1 MKFTSAQ
8 FLSGEI
14 LLVDKPQNWTSFDV
28 VNKLRYAIS
37 RKTGKLKVGHA
48 GTLDPLATGLLIIC
62 TGKKTKELDNY
73 QAQQKEYTG
82 TLKLGATTPSFD
94 AETEEIN
101 HQPFAGVTITM
112 IEDAVKQ
119 LTGTIE
125 QTPPQFSAV
134 KVDGKRAYDMARKD
148 KTIEIPKRTITILAF
163 EITRIELPYIDFRV
177 QCSKGTYIRTL
188 VNDFGV
194 LLGCGAYMT
203 ALRRTKNGAF
213 TIEDAWQLEALIKTI
228 ADIETV
234 KQA

>member
-1 MKFTSAQ
+1 MKFTATQ

-94 AETEEIN
+94 AETEEQN
-101 HQPFAGVTITM
+101 PMPFDTITPAM
-112 IEDAVKQ
+112 IEDTAKR
-119 LTGTIE
+119 LTGIIE
-125 QTPPQFSAV
+125 QTPPQYSAV

-148 KTIEIPKRTITILAF
+148 KAIEIPKRTISIFEF
-163 EITRIELPYIDFRV
+163 EITNIELPFIDFRV

-188 VNDFGV
+188 VNDFGQM
-194 LLGCGAYMT
+194 LGCGAYMT
-203 ALRRTKNGAF
+203 ALRRTKNGLF
-213 TIEDAWQLEALIKTI
+213 TIEDAWNLESLIKSI
-228 ADIETV
+228 AEIETD
-234 KQA
+234 KQG

>member
-101 HQPFAGVTITM
+101 LQSFSGVTIAM

-188 VNDFGV
+188 VNDFGA

-213 TIEDAWQLEALIKTI
+213 AIEDAWHLEELIKTI

>member
-1 MKFTSAQ
+1 MKFSSAQ

-82 TLKLGATTPSFD
+82 SLKLGATTPSYD
-94 AETEEIN
+94 AETEEQN
-101 HQPFAGVTITM
+101 FMPFNSVTPQM
-112 IEDAVKQ
+112 IEDVVKK
-119 LTGTIE
+119 LSGVIE

-148 KTIEIPKRTITILAF
+148 KAIEIPKRTITIFEF
-163 EITRIELPYIDFRV
+163 EITRIELPILDFRV
-177 QCSKGTYIRTL
+177 QCSKGTYIRSL
-188 VNDFGV
+188 VNDFGQI
-194 LLGCGAYMT
+194 LGCGAYMT
-203 ALRRTKNGAF
+203 DLRRTKNGLF
-213 TIEDAWQLEALIKTI
+213 VIEDAWKLEELIKTI
-228 ADIETV
+228 AEIETE
-234 KQA
+234 KIG

>member
-1 MKFTSAQ
+1 MKFTATQ

-14 LLVDKPQNWTSFDV
+14 LLVDKPQHWTSFDV
-28 VNKLRYAIS
+28 VNKLRFAIS

-94 AETEEIN
+94 AETEEQN
-101 HQPFAGVTITM
+101 PLPF
-112 IEDAVKQ
+112 DAVTPSMIQ
-119 LTGTIE
+119 ETVNRLTGVIE

-134 KVDGKRAYDMARKD
+134 KIDGKRAYTLARKD
-148 KTIEIPKRTITILAF
+148 KTIEIPKRTISIFEF

-188 VNDFGV
+188 VNDFGA

-213 TIEDAWQLEALIKTI
+213 AIENAWHLEELIKTI
-228 ADIETV
+228 AEIETER
-234 KQA
+234 QG

>member
-101 HQPFAGVTITM
+101 LLPFDTVTVAM

-119 LTGTIE
+119 LTGVIE

-148 KTIEIPKRTITILAF
+148 KTIEIPKRTITIFAF
-163 EITRIELPYIDFRV
+163 EITKIELPYIDFRV

-188 VNDFGV
+188 VNDFGQI
-194 LLGCGAYMT
+194 LGCGAYMT
-203 ALRRTKNGAF
+203 ALRRTKNGLFA
-213 TIEDAWQLEALIKTI
+213 IENAWNLEDLIKTI
-228 ADIETV
+228 AEIEIE
-234 KQA
+234 K

>member
-1 MKFTSAQ
+1 LKFTSAQ

-101 HQPFAGVTITM
+101 LLPFDTVTVAM

-119 LTGTIE
+119 LTGVIE

-148 KTIEIPKRTITILAF
+148 KTIEIPKRTITIFAF
-163 EITRIELPYIDFRV
+163 EITKIELPYIDFRV

-188 VNDFGV
+188 VNDFGQI
-194 LLGCGAYMT
+194 LGCGAYMT
-203 ALRRTKNGAF
+203 ALRRTKNGLFA
-213 TIEDAWQLEALIKTI
+213 IENAWNLEDLIKTI
-228 ADIETV
+228 AEIEIE
-234 KQA
+234 K

>member
-101 HQPFAGVTITM
+101 LLPFDTVTVAM

-119 LTGTIE
+119 LTGVIE

-148 KTIEIPKRTITILAF
+148 KTIEIPKRTITIFAF
-163 EITRIELPYIDFRV
+163 EITKIELPYIDFRV

-188 VNDFGV
+188 VNDFGQI
-194 LLGCGAYMT
+194 LGCGAYMT
-203 ALRRTKNGAF
+203 ALRRTKNGLFA
-213 TIEDAWQLEALIKTI
+213 IENAWNLEDLIKTI
-228 ADIETV
+228 AEIETE
-234 KQA
+234 K

>member
-101 HQPFAGVTITM
+101 HQPFAGVTNAM

>member
-1 MKFTSAQ
+1 LKFTSAQ

-101 HQPFAGVTITM
+101 LLPFDTVTVAM

-119 LTGTIE
+119 LTGVIE

-148 KTIEIPKRTITILAF
+148 KTIEIPKRTITIFAF
-163 EITRIELPYIDFRV
+163 EITKIELPYIDFRV

-188 VNDFGV
+188 VNDFGQI
-194 LLGCGAYMT
+194 LGCGAYMT
-203 ALRRTKNGAF
+203 ALRRTKNGLFA
-213 TIEDAWQLEALIKTI
+213 IENAWNLEDLIKTI
-228 ADIETV
+228 AEIETE
-234 KQA
+234 K

>member
-1 MKFTSAQ
+1 MKFTATQ

-14 LLVDKPQNWTSFDV
+14 LLVDKPQHWTSFDV
-28 VNKLRYAIS
+28 VNKLRFAIS

-94 AETEEIN
+94 AETEEQN
-101 HQPFAGVTITM
+101 PLPF
-112 IEDAVKQ
+112 DAVTPSMIQ
-119 LTGTIE
+119 ETVNRLTGVIE

-134 KVDGKRAYDMARKD
+134 KIDGKRAYTLARKD
-148 KTIEIPKRTITILAF
+148 KTIEIPKRTISIFEF

>member
-1 MKFTSAQ
+1 MKFTATQ

-14 LLVDKPQNWTSFDV
+14 LLVDKPQHWTSFDV
-28 VNKLRYAIS
+28 VNKLRFAIS

-94 AETEEIN
+94 AETEEQN
-101 HQPFAGVTITM
+101 PLPF
-112 IEDAVKQ
+112 DAVTPSMIQ
-119 LTGTIE
+119 ETVNRLTGVIE

-134 KVDGKRAYDMARKD
+134 KIDGKRAYTLARKD
-148 KTIEIPKRTITILAF
+148 KTIEIPKRTISIFEF

-188 VNDFGV
+188 VNDFGA

-213 TIEDAWQLEALIKTI
+213 AIENAWHLEELIKTI

>member
-1 MKFTSAQ
+1 MKFTATQ

-94 AETEEIN
+94 AETEEQN
-101 HQPFAGVTITM
+101 PMPFDTVTPAM
-112 IEDAVKQ
+112 IEDTVKR
-119 LTGTIE
+119 LTRIIE
-125 QTPPQFSAV
+125 QTPPQYSAV

-148 KTIEIPKRTITILAF
+148 KTIEIPKRTITIFEF
-163 EITRIELPYIDFRV
+163 EITNIEFPFIDFRV

-188 VNDFGV
+188 VNDFGQM
-194 LLGCGAYMT
+194 LGCGAYMT
-203 ALRRTKNGAF
+203 ALRRTKNGLF
-213 TIEDAWQLEALIKTI
+213 TIEDAWSLESLIKSI
-228 ADIETV
+228 AEIETD
-234 KQA
+234 KQG

>member
-1 MKFTSAQ
+1 LKFTSAQ

-62 TGKKTKELDNY
+62 TGNKTKELDNY

-101 HQPFAGVTITM
+101 LLPFDTVTVAM

-119 LTGTIE
+119 LTGVIE

-148 KTIEIPKRTITILAF
+148 KTIEIPKRTITIFAF
-163 EITRIELPYIDFRV
+163 EITKIELPYIDFRV

-188 VNDFGV
+188 VNDFGQI
-194 LLGCGAYMT
+194 LGCGAYMT
-203 ALRRTKNGAF
+203 ALRRTKNGLFA
-213 TIEDAWQLEALIKTI
+213 IENAWNLEDLIKTI
-228 ADIETV
+228 AEIEIE
-234 KQA
+234 K

>member
-1 MKFTSAQ
+1 MKFTATQ

-94 AETEEIN
+94 AETEEQN
-101 HQPFAGVTITM
+101 PMPFDTVTPAM
-112 IEDAVKQ
+112 IEDTVKR
-119 LTGTIE
+119 LTGIIE
-125 QTPPQFSAV
+125 QTPPQYSAV

-148 KTIEIPKRTITILAF
+148 KTIEIPKRTITIFEF
-163 EITRIELPYIDFRV
+163 EITNIEFPFIDFRV

-188 VNDFGV
+188 VNDFGQM
-194 LLGCGAYMT
+194 LGCGAYMT
-203 ALRRTKNGAF
+203 ALRRTKNGLF
-213 TIEDAWQLEALIKTI
+213 TIEDAWSLESLIKSI
-228 ADIETV
+228 AEIETD
-234 KQA
+234 KQG

>member
-1 MKFTSAQ
+1 LKFTATQ

-14 LLVDKPQNWTSFDV
+14 LLVDKPQHWTSFDV
-28 VNKLRYAIS
+28 VNKLRFAIS

-94 AETEEIN
+94 AETEEQN
-101 HQPFAGVTITM
+101 PLPF
-112 IEDAVKQ
+112 DAVTPSMIQ
-119 LTGTIE
+119 ETVNRLTGVIE

-134 KVDGKRAYDMARKD
+134 KIDGKRAYTLARKD
-148 KTIEIPKRTITILAF
+148 KTIEIPKRTISIFEF

-188 VNDFGV
+188 VNDFGA

-213 TIEDAWQLEALIKTI
+213 AIENAWHLEELIKTI

>member
-1 MKFTSAQ
+1 MKFTATQ

-14 LLVDKPQNWTSFDV
+14 LLVDKPQHWTSFDV
-28 VNKLRYAIS
+28 VNKLRFAIS

-94 AETEEIN
+94 AETEEQN
-101 HQPFAGVTITM
+101 PLPF
-112 IEDAVKQ
+112 DAVTPSMIQ
-119 LTGTIE
+119 ETVNRLTGVIE

-134 KVDGKRAYDMARKD
+134 KIDGKRAYTLARKD
-148 KTIEIPKRTITILAF
+148 KTIEIPKRTISIFEF

-188 VNDFGV
+188 VNDFGA

-203 ALRRTKNGAF
+203 ALRRTKNGSFA
-213 TIEDAWQLEALIKTI
+213 IENAWHLEELIKTI